1 MARLINKTG
10 RDITLLTRHVI
21 PAKGELTTTNATI
34 RSPDNWPK
42 ISGLRGCGD
51 LEVVFDPDGGKKAPA
66 PVKRAAR
73 TSEAPAE
80 DPAKVDLRP

>member
-51 LEVVFDPDGGKKAPA
+51 LEVVFDPDEVKKAPA

-80 DPAKVDLRP
+80 DSAKVDPKP

>member
-34 RSPDNWPK
+34 RSPDNWPR

-51 LEVVFDPDGGKKAPA
+51 LEVVFDPDEVKKTPA

-73 TSEAPAE
+73 IPDAPAE
-80 DPAKVDLRP
+80 DPAKVDPKP

>member
-34 RSPDNWPK
+34 RSPDNWPR

-51 LEVVFDPDGGKKAPA
+51 LEVVFDPDEAKKTPA

-80 DPAKVDLRP
+80 DPAKVDPKP